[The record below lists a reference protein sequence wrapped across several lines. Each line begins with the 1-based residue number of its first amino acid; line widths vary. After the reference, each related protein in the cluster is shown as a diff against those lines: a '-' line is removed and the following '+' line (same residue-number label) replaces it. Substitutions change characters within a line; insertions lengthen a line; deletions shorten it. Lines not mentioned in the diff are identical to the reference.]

1 MRKCLIIGFLCLS
14 ASAALAQLQALNVK
28 TGSWEVTEVS
38 SANVS
43 LPPEM
48 QAMLSRLP
56 PAQQEAMKQRFGG
69 APQTNTY
76 KSCITQADLDRT
88 PFENP
93 RQKCEWTTRT
103 STATDMQLRGT
114 CEAAND
120 GGARAN
126 IDMRIHVVD
135 SENTTGT
142 VHLNVAG
149 GIGPTMNTNATFTG
163 KWAGP
168 TCEK

>member
-1 MRKCLIIGFLCLS
+1 MRKALMVTCLCLS
-14 ASAALAQLQALNVK
+14 ASAALAQLQALNVN

-38 SANVS
+38 SVNAS

-56 PAQQEAMKQRFGG
+56 PAQQEALKQRFGG

-76 KSCITQADLDRT
+76 KSCITQSDLDRT

-93 RQKCEWTTRT
+93 DQKCEWTTRS
-103 STATDMQLRGT
+103 STGTDMVLRGT
-114 CEAAND
+114 CEAGNS

-135 SENTTGT
+135 AQNATGT
-142 VHLNVAG
+142 VQLNAASGNGTAV
-149 GIGPTMNTNATFTG
+149 NTNATFTG
-163 KWAGP
+163 RWIGP

>member
-1 MRKCLIIGFLCLS
+1 MRKALMVACLCLS
-14 ASAALAQLQALNVK
+14 ASAVLAQSQALNVN

-38 SANVS
+38 SVNAS

-76 KSCITQADLDRT
+76 KSCITQSDLTKT

-93 RQKCEWTTRT
+93 KEKCEWTTRT
-103 STATDMQLRGT
+103 STGTDMVLRGT
-114 CEAAND
+114 CEAGNR
-120 GGARAN
+120 GGERAN
-126 IDMRIHVVD
+126 IDMRIHVID
-135 SENTTGT
+135 AQNATGT
-142 VHLNVAG
+142 VQLNGAAG
-149 GIGPTMNTNATFTG
+149 NGATMNSNATFTG
-163 KWAGP
+163 RWVGP
-168 TCEK
+168 ACDK